1 LRNNL
6 SILLLFLIIFLSSS
20 SLLNYHNID
29 ANGGPI
35 ADLEPDCGVL
45 RDHRINMTVNGFN
58 ENGNVY
64 WEFINSKGFIGW
76 YGYFDTNA
84 TGGFDDYTIADGF
97 LPDTY
102 IIRFFD
108 DRNNDY
114 IKDPNG
120 VEVNLTYTIPCDR

>member
-1 LRNNL
+1 MRNNL
-6 SILLLFLIIFLSSS
+6 FILLLFLIIFLSSS
-20 SLLNYHNID
+20 SFLNYHNID
-29 ANGGPI
+29 ANRPI

-64 WEFINSKGFIGW
+64 WEFINSKGFVDPF
-76 YGYFDTNA
+76 GYFDTNA
-84 TGGFDDYTIADGF
+84 TGGFDDYTIAEEM

-102 IIRFFD
+102 IVRFFD
-108 DRNNDY
+108 DKNNDY

-120 VEVNLTYTIPCDR
+120 AEVNVTYTIPCNK